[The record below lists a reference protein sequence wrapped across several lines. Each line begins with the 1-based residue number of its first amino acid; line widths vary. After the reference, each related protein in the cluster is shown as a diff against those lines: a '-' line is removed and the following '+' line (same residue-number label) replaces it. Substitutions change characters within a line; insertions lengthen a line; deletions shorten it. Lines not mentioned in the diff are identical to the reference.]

1 MSFLIGL
8 PLRLLSLLGALIR
21 IALPILLILLV
32 IWLVR
37 RHSGTR
43 QDGKDTQPSDTPHF
57 KGPVY
62 TVDYE
67 EVKDDGK
74 DKKPPKS

>member
-8 PLRLLSLLGALIR
+8 PLRLLSLLAALIR
-21 IALPILLILLV
+21 IALPILLILLE
-32 IWLVR
+32 IWLAR

-43 QDGKDTQPSDTPHF
+43 QDGKNAQPSDAPHF

-74 DKKPPKS
+74 DKKPPES

>member
-37 RHSGTR
+37 RHYGTR
-43 QDGKDTQPSDTPHF
+43 QDGKDAQPSDAPHF

-67 EVKDDGK
+67 EVKDN
-74 DKKPPKS
+74 KKPPKS